1 MTPHACVHSG
11 WSIAG
16 GAERVEVL
24 LQVRWLSPVHT
35 HACMRSG
42 CAWREGGT
50 FVLPSQ
56 SFEPGETAGLSVGVS
71 FHDAEETYY
80 AKATIQ
86 V

>member
-1 MTPHACVHSG
+1 
-11 WSIAG
+11 
-16 GAERVEVL
+16 
-24 LQVRWLSPVHT
+24 
-35 HACMRSG
+35 
-42 CAWREGGT
+42 
-50 FVLPSQ
+50 VLPSQ

>member
-1 MTPHACVHSG
+1 MHMAYAYVIC
-11 WSIAG
+11 
-16 GAERVEVL
+16 
-24 LQVRWLSPVHT
+24 
-35 HACMRSG
+35 SG
-42 CAWREGGT
+42 CAWREDGYAC
-50 FVLPSQ
+50 VLPSQ

>member
-1 MTPHACVHSG
+1 VAGVH
-11 WSIAG
+11 G
-16 GAERVEVL
+16 GRTVTV
-24 LQVRWLSPVHT
+24 
-35 HACMRSG
+35 
-42 CAWREGGT
+42 
-50 FVLPSQ
+50 VLPSQ